1 MLLVLCPETTLMN
14 DSRFFIS
21 VEQKQVS
28 LIIIQSEGNLLEEV
42 YSAAETQAVCV
53 QVNKTRVK
61 Q

>member
-1 MLLVLCPETTLMN
+1 MN
-14 DSRFFIS
+14 YSRFFIS

-42 YSAAETQAVCV
+42 YGAAETQAVCV